1 MRKPSALV
9 LIYEGIVAQVLDYDY
24 APSSEMVES
33 RRMYFNISQVLKGE
47 FAAVVA
53 MRATLATQLLDASHT
68 DSMEY
73 GSVCFQEGKSDLDF
87 LREEE
92 LINGLK
98 ISSKDHLPTTM
109 YQISLKVC

>member
-1 MRKPSALV
+1 M

-33 RRMYFNISQVLKGE
+33 RRMYFNISQ
-47 FAAVVA
+47 
-53 MRATLATQLLDASHT
+53 
-68 DSMEY
+68 
-73 GSVCFQEGKSDLDF
+73 EGKTDLDF

-92 LINGLK
+92 LLNGLK

-109 YQISLKVC
+109 YQISIKVCTAAASGERVCVPV